1 MIQLEKR
8 TINVSVQDVLTTLL
22 TELQTRGINYLRI
35 LKPNGNNIQT
45 CCPYHSEGLEKNPSA
60 GISLNGNQKNPAGTF
75 HCFACGKVASI
86 QSLVSHCFG
95 FDDNGRQGE
104 RWLLDNF
111 ISREFSDRKGI
122 ILKTLHKLNSVSNV
136 NDTIYI
142 TEEELNKYRF
152 YHPYM
157 YQRKLTDE
165 IINKFDV
172 GYDKET
178 NCLTFPCN
186 DINGNCLF
194 ITRRSV
200 ITKFFNMPTDIDKPV
215 YALDKVEPTTKELVV
230 VESII
235 NALTLWSW
243 GIPAVALLGT
253 GTNQQYTILENYP
266 VRKYILA
273 LDGDDAGRKAVVRFR
288 KKVKSKLIETYIMP
302 EGKDVND
309 LTYEDFK
316 KLKKEGI
323 ENL

>member
-8 TINVSVQDVLTTLL
+8 TINVPVKDVLTTLL

-45 CCPYHSEGLEKNPSA
+45 CCPYHNEGLEKNPSA
-60 GISLNGNQKNPAGTF
+60 GISITGNPKNPAGTF
-75 HCFACGKVASI
+75 HCFACGKVASV
-86 QSLVSHCFG
+86 QQLVSHCFG
-95 FDDNGRQGE
+95 YDDNGRQGE

-122 ILKTLHKLNSVSNV
+122 ILQTLHTLNSVSNIS
-136 NDTIYI
+136 DTNYI
-142 TEEELNKYRF
+142 TEEELSKYRF

-200 ITKFFNMPTDIDKPV
+200 ATKFFNMPTNIDKPV
-215 YALDKVEPTTKELVV
+215 YALDKVEQGTRELVI

-235 NALTLWSW
+235 NALTLWTW

-253 GTNQQYTILENYP
+253 GTNKQYQILKDYP

-273 LDGDDAGRKAVVRFR
+273 FDGDDAGRKAVARL
-288 KKVKSKLIETYIMP
+288 KEKVKSKLIGYYIMP
-302 EGKDVND
+302 EGKDIND

-316 KLKKEGI
+316 KLKKEGM
-323 ENL
+323 

>member
-1 MIQLEKR
+1 
-8 TINVSVQDVLTTLL
+8 
-22 TELQTRGINYLRI
+22 
-35 LKPNGNNIQT
+35 
-45 CCPYHSEGLEKNPSA
+45 
-60 GISLNGNQKNPAGTF
+60 
-75 HCFACGKVASI
+75 
-86 QSLVSHCFG
+86 
-95 FDDNGRQGE
+95 
-104 RWLLDNF
+104 
-111 ISREFSDRKGI
+111 
-122 ILKTLHKLNSVSNV
+122 
-136 NDTIYI
+136 
-142 TEEELNKYRF
+142 
-152 YHPYM
+152 
-157 YQRKLTDE
+157 
-165 IINKFDV
+165 
-172 GYDKET
+172 
-178 NCLTFPCN
+178 
-186 DINGNCLF
+186 
-194 ITRRSV
+194 
-200 ITKFFNMPTDIDKPV
+200 MPTDIDKPV